1 MAINLTSFLRQLTTL
16 SLLLF
21 AVYGVFALLMPGKY
35 VPAWSWTIVPYF
47 YLVVLLSKYL
57 LYWLTGKKMN
67 GLGVQFVSVNIVRF
81 AIYVAT
87 LLTYAFVFPDD
98 AVSFI
103 VTFFVFYF
111 FYTIYEVVFLYREL
125 RTNRKNKP

>member
-1 MAINLTSFLRQLTTL
+1 MAINLTSFVKHLTVL

-21 AVYGVFALLMPGKY
+21 ALYGAFGLLMPGQY
-35 VPAWSWTIVPYF
+35 IPAYSWTIVPYF

-57 LYWLTGKKMN
+57 LYLLTGKKMN

-81 AIYVAT
+81 AIYVGT
-87 LLTYAFVFPDD
+87 LLTYAVVFAED
-98 AVSFI
+98 AVPFI

-111 FYTIYEVVFLYREL
+111 CYTIFEVVFLYREL
-125 RTNRKNKP
+125 RINRKNKP